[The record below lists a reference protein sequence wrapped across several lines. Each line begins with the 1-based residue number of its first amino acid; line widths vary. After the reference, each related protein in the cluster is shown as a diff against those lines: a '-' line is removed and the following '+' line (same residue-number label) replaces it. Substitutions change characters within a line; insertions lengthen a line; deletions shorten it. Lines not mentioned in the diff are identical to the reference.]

1 MESLVFTVRE
11 GVVMEFTVAVNF
23 KLLTWSEPCRGH
35 LKTVVSAPSDGMTSS
50 GGVES
55 SEVEVGAVDVSNVG
69 VGLDH
74 VLQVWN
80 GLIFFSPL

>member
-1 MESLVFTVRE
+1 MLFRS
-11 GVVMEFTVAVNF
+11 
-23 KLLTWSEPCRGH
+23 
-35 LKTVVSAPSDGMTSS
+35 VSAPSDGMTSS

-74 VLQVWN
+74 VLQVRN